1 MSGSRRPNILIFG
14 LDTTPANHLGCYGYP
29 RPTSPNIDRLA
40 RNGVL
45 VRRRE
50 SDRAARP
57 PPGWTSMLTGVHPL
71 NSGIVIHAEPP
82 QQHTLA
88 PDIEF
93 SA

>member
-1 MSGSRRPNILIFG
+1 MSTNHRPNILIFG

-40 RNGVL
+40 RNGVQFTDANL
-45 VRRRE
+45 TGL
-50 SDRAARP
+50 P
-57 PPGWTSMLTGVHPL
+57 TTPGWTSMLTGVHPL

-82 QQHTLA
+82 QQHTA
-88 PDIEF
+88 GTGHRV